1 MDNHKFTNAPIWQQC
16 GSTDEHQCVSTSVD
30 MELVKTV
37 TNRGVQC
44 IVWNNFKYRRQR
56 VMTTVNISWRCT
68 VKNCVATLQTNSDAN
83 EIVFIRDE
91 HKHERESEQC
101 IENHIIRNS
110 CKRTAAEDLTTQP
123 RKELCKSNA
132 NHIQKRNINS
142 VRISIYRER
151 RKLLPRLPRS
161 TEEALYLPPDTV
173 VDGFVELHSIIPAN
187 PQANAFVE

>member
-1 MDNHKFTNAPIWQQC
+1 
-16 GSTDEHQCVSTSVD
+16 

-56 VMTTVNISWRCT
+56 VMTTGNISWRCT

-123 RKELCKSNA
+123 RKIIRKELCKSNA
-132 NHIQKRNINS
+132 NHI
-142 VRISIYRER
+142 
-151 RKLLPRLPRS
+151 
-161 TEEALYLPPDTV
+161 
-173 VDGFVELHSIIPAN
+173 
-187 PQANAFVE
+187 